1 MPHASCRMPFIT
13 KAARTIMSEPLFG
26 AYISFLKYGIFFMM

>member
-1 MPHASCRMPFIT
+1 MPYAFHHK